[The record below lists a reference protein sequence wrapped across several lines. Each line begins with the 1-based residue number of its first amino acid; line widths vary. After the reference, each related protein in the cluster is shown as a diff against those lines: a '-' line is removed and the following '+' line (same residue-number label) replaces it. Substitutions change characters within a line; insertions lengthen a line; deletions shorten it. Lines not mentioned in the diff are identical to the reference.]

1 MERTYWGSLFEKEV
15 WCSSLIAAVDH
26 EFHGVALIS
35 EDAMRFITNCPMPGS
50 MCHSMSCSASL
61 VYPQN
66 YKYDEEEAQTCMSAT
81 MIPAMKLRQL
91 ATQVSAGTT
100 DSGC

>member
-1 MERTYWGSLFEKEV
+1 MEEDCGVVAYLLVLGIARK
-15 WCSSLIAAVDH
+15 SSTL
-26 EFHGVALIS
+26 
-35 EDAMRFITNCPMPGS
+35 ITNCPMPGS
-50 MCHSMSCSASL
+50 MCHSMSCSACL
-61 VYPQN
+61 VYLQS
-66 YKYDEEEAQTCMSAT
+66 YKYEEEAQTCMSAT